1 MQLEASSFGTVV
13 QITNLGFDVNMTM
26 PNGQGDEGV
35 LDTVS
40 STGDVFTSSIVAPNG
55 ESFLLGNLTSST
67 NVEMNAVVDG
77 SLVSLNV
84 TNFNITME
92 APYISD
98 INPSLDGLTIYTI
111 AGSLVLSGVA
121 GCDPASCL
129 PNGRCGVDDTGA
141 PACECSCG
149 WSGASCNVSSGF
161 CSVYGNSIMTS
172 NTCPEVSEE
181 APVPCTLPSQQ
192 ECNPLFEVQDA
203 TTGLCEC
210 KQGWGGP
217 RCQACSTNQACSN
230 LFGQESECSDSA
242 VYYANTALQSYTCD
256 LQGTGLESTI
266 VPGTFYVTCN
276 TTMAGPEENLDDGS
290 YCTVNFAM
298 QEFPQNPITCKSSLC
313 SFKANQSAANC
324 ETTTCS
330 CQNDCPDLDGIFSTI
345 ENKPAVI
352 SCDENNQCTFDI
364 ENFFVKLI
372 APCQTTSCR
381 VKGYNFEDGTFEVRS
396 NTWLDPFLASI
407 PLIVLVCM
415 SASLMGF
422 IASRKSLYFAR
433 GGSSVTPDGGKEG
446 ISEGLKL
453 EFHALT
459 VVANGSKTV
468 LRDISGEACAGKLT
482 GIMGPSG
489 SGKTTLIS
497 CISQR
502 PLHSKVSMSGTVMF
516 DGRVLK
522 ESDARMIAYCPQDS
536 VLLPTL
542 TVYETILYSAILRL
556 PSHAASSHIHSV
568 TEDSINKMGLE
579 HVKNSYVGGAGRI
592 RGISGGERRR
602 VSVGME
608 IVTSPK
614 IVLLDEPTSGLDS
627 SSAKNV
633 ISTLKSLSQSDCI
646 VMVSLHQPP
655 PSIFNMLDKVMFL
668 ANGVCLYDDSPDNV
682 ESFLNGLEFQRPTG
696 EGVAE
701 FMLECAS
708 DENALAK
715 ILSSRPKV
723 LSKDSDDSEAVIDI
737 EQQPLGK
744 VATIRRIPQPTRSP
758 IATEIATL
766 TWRNGLDMIRNPSL
780 ILLHWLLALGMGI
793 FAGCVFYQVG
803 LDTSGAQNRAG
814 GIIFALAL
822 FAFTSLTTVDLVYQE
837 KAVVDREVDSG
848 YYRRWTYVISKVI
861 LDGML
866 LRFIPILLYSAPFY
880 PMMGLESDSSSVAL
894 FFMTLGT
901 FAVAVGALSL
911 SLTFLCNTPGQANFF
926 MNIILLVCLLNSG
939 FFVNVE
945 EMPDWVSWL
954 RYISF
959 FYYGYTVLITN
970 EVSSLLFQFVV
981 EGYTAVENVRGTT
994 FLGILGVSWGSVT
1007 HYVIILDCLYAIYV
1021 MLALLFS
1028 YYPLS
1033 SVIERI
1039 KKRML

>member
-26 PNGQGDEGV
+26 PNGQGGEGV

-55 ESFLLGNLTSST
+55 ESFLFGNLTSST

-396 NTWLDPFLASI
+396 NTWLDPFA
-407 PLIVLVCM
+407 
-415 SASLMGF
+415 
-422 IASRKSLYFAR
+422 
-433 GGSSVTPDGGKEG
+433 
-446 ISEGLKL
+446 
-453 EFHALT
+453 
-459 VVANGSKTV
+459 
-468 LRDISGEACAGKLT
+468 
-482 GIMGPSG
+482 
-489 SGKTTLIS
+489 
-497 CISQR
+497 
-502 PLHSKVSMSGTVMF
+502 
-516 DGRVLK
+516 
-522 ESDARMIAYCPQDS
+522 
-536 VLLPTL
+536 
-542 TVYETILYSAILRL
+542 
-556 PSHAASSHIHSV
+556 
-568 TEDSINKMGLE
+568 
-579 HVKNSYVGGAGRI
+579 
-592 RGISGGERRR
+592 
-602 VSVGME
+602 
-608 IVTSPK
+608 
-614 IVLLDEPTSGLDS
+614 
-627 SSAKNV
+627 
-633 ISTLKSLSQSDCI
+633 
-646 VMVSLHQPP
+646 
-655 PSIFNMLDKVMFL
+655 
-668 ANGVCLYDDSPDNV
+668 
-682 ESFLNGLEFQRPTG
+682 
-696 EGVAE
+696 
-701 FMLECAS
+701 
-708 DENALAK
+708 
-715 ILSSRPKV
+715 
-723 LSKDSDDSEAVIDI
+723 
-737 EQQPLGK
+737 
-744 VATIRRIPQPTRSP
+744 
-758 IATEIATL
+758 
-766 TWRNGLDMIRNPSL
+766 
-780 ILLHWLLALGMGI
+780 
-793 FAGCVFYQVG
+793 
-803 LDTSGAQNRAG
+803 
-814 GIIFALAL
+814 
-822 FAFTSLTTVDLVYQE
+822 TTVR
-837 KAVVDREVDSG
+837 A
-848 YYRRWTYVISKVI
+848 
-861 LDGML
+861 
-866 LRFIPILLYSAPFY
+866 
-880 PMMGLESDSSSVAL
+880 
-894 FFMTLGT
+894 
-901 FAVAVGALSL
+901 
-911 SLTFLCNTPGQANFF
+911 
-926 MNIILLVCLLNSG
+926 
-939 FFVNVE
+939 
-945 EMPDWVSWL
+945 
-954 RYISF
+954 
-959 FYYGYTVLITN
+959 
-970 EVSSLLFQFVV
+970 
-981 EGYTAVENVRGTT
+981 
-994 FLGILGVSWGSVT
+994 
-1007 HYVIILDCLYAIYV
+1007 
-1021 MLALLFS
+1021 
-1028 YYPLS
+1028 
-1033 SVIERI
+1033 
-1039 KKRML
+1039 